1 MLRLLAYRLQQ
12 AGEIDAAVPI
22 FERVVELA
30 PNEPQSHR
38 DLGLALADAGQAQAA
53 VERLYTVVTG
63 AWDARFADVDLI
75 ALTELNA
82 VVDKARRAGK
92 PVDYARSTRACTR
105 TCRSTF
111 ASSSPG
117 TPTTPTSTCT

>member
-1 MLRLLAYRLQQ
+1 M
-12 AGEIDAAVPI
+12 PI
-22 FERVVELA
+22 LERVVELA

-75 ALTELNA
+75 ALGELNA

-92 PVDYARSTRACTR
+92 PVDVRGIDPRLLR